1 MMRSI
6 WSCGHKWNAK
16 CTLKWSA
23 NAVDNAATLRM
34 DRSQAHLP
42 TRNRVVN
49 AGRTRLNV
57 EISAAAT
64 QKHAIIAI

>member
-1 MMRSI
+1 
-6 WSCGHKWNAK
+6 
-16 CTLKWSA
+16 
-23 NAVDNAATLRM
+23 
-34 DRSQAHLP
+34 LP